1 MRSTSLQLDDRLVQH
16 VVSKPLLGRER
27 AWASRSKGEP
37 WTEVQRLGLQDPQ
50 LRSKPAVAVASRHDA
65 PVDELSE
72 PVDMLS
78 RGRLRFGQASVSALR
93 VGLAY
98 ARVRGRE
105 GLRETLLECL
115 HFPHPPLLEEAAER
129 ASGFGR
135 LREADASTRRN
146 VQAMGH
152 EQRLGSMERLGQ
164 SIGAAVDEV
173 VYLDTHSLDDDELGH
188 RQAIRTRQPYRRC
201 YWHHGR
207 LVHANQLRRFQASS
221 IENQAFPIH
230 FPRSKPFL
238 GLQVDSDV
246 PSSFNLSASKT
257 NTHIV
262 RCHRFFFFSLPAK
275 STSE

>member
-1 MRSTSLQLDDRLVQH
+1 
-16 VVSKPLLGRER
+16 
-27 AWASRSKGEP
+27 
-37 WTEVQRLGLQDPQ
+37 
-50 LRSKPAVAVASRHDA
+50 
-65 PVDELSE
+65 
-72 PVDMLS
+72 MLS

-262 RCHRFFFFSLPAK
+262 RCHRFFFLPPRQVDIRIMSAPTFASRAALRGFVPPAARNADAPIPWFPDASADAAAATAAG
-275 STSE
+275 STTGPTYSAPISASSAIRQGDTPN